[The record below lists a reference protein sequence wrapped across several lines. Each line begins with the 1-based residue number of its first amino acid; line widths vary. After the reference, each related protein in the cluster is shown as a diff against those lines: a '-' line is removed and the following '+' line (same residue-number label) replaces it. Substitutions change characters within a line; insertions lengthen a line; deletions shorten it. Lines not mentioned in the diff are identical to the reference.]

1 LWRQPDEGLHS
12 LVLGQGRSLGLHGGL
27 ALGVEHGLLLL
38 LLQGTGAR
46 ERLDPGQLPSLS
58 LLTKAAQEAAKAC
71 LAGELLRTLL
81 AVDVAE
87 GLLACRKLPGRAKRC
102 LTSLGAGCLTC
113 LAETEQLLPELRVCA
128 VELARLLP
136 EQVAQLLT
144 RRQGLLGALP
154 EPCGQGLLGAKLLPG
169 RGLEE
174 LAVALA
180 GCQPLLGGRAAHPCK
195 LLLRTETLC
204 CGLAKLPGQ
213 ALLGREAL
221 LCFGPELP
229 GQGLLGP
236 ELLSASCPKA
246 SGLGGLCREA
256 LGFGL
261 PEGRGQALLSPELLP
276 GEAGQARG
284 GCALCLT
291 LARELAHGRLLGAL
305 EAACA
310 DPGQGLAETPPKRTL
325 ALSGR

>member
-1 LWRQPDEGLHS
+1 LRKLGRDLRLPLRRQPDEGLDG

-46 ERLDPGQLPSLS
+46 ERLDPGLLACLS
-58 LLTKAAQEAAKAC
+58 LLPEAAQEAAKAC
-71 LAGELLRTLL
+71 LPGELLGALL

-87 GLLACRKLPGRAKRC
+87 GLLPCRELPGRAKRC
-102 LTSLGAGCLTC
+102 LTSLGARCLPR
-113 LAETEQLLPELRVCA
+113 LAETEQLLPELRVGA

-136 EQVAQLLT
+136 EHVAQLLT
-144 RRQGLLGALP
+144 RRQGLLSALP
-154 EPCGQGLLGAKLLPG
+154 EACGQGLLGAKLLPG

-195 LLLRTETLC
+195 LLLRTEALC

-213 ALLGREAL
+213 ALLGGQAL

-246 SGLGGLCREA
+246 SGLG
-256 LGFGL
+256 
-261 PEGRGQALLSPELLP
+261 
-276 GEAGQARG
+276 
-284 GCALCLT
+284 
-291 LARELAHGRLLGAL
+291 RL
-305 EAACA
+305 
-310 DPGQGLAETPPKRTL
+310 R
-325 ALSGR
+325 R